1 MDYEQMVQWAK
12 RIKARCFKEGKT
24 EQQTRSE
31 IFNSALVQFSDD
43 FDNIDDKTIQ
53 LANRVVSTVL
63 PGAYTSAVIATD

>member
-43 FDNIDDKTIQ
+43 FDNIGSNAIQ
-53 LANRVVSTVL
+53 LANRVVATVL
-63 PGAYTSAVIATD
+63 PGSYTSAVIATD